1 MRGAGMSEPA
11 HVPVLLEETVQ
22 WLQPRP
28 GGVYVDATVG
38 AGGHAEAILERIGPG
53 GLLVGIDRD
62 GDALE
67 LAARRLARFGSAVVL
82 VHDTYAAIKD
92 VLRAQGL
99 DRVDGVLFD
108 LGVSWLQLSRPERG
122 FSFALPGPLDM
133 RMDRRQRTTAADLV
147 NGLPAD
153 ALADLLWRYGEERW
167 ARRIARAIVRARPLR
182 TTEELARVV
191 REAIPR
197 RAWPR
202 TIDPATRT
210 FQALRMAVNDEL
222 RHLETAIPDA
232 AEVLREAGRLCAITF
247 HSLEDRTIKH
257 TFLRLSRGC
266 TCPPGASACTC
277 GGKRWLRVLTRRP
290 VTPTAEEIARNP
302 RARSAKLRVA
312 ERIAG
317 GP

>member
-1 MRGAGMSEPA
+1 MGEPA
-11 HVPVLLEETVQ
+11 HVPVLLEQTVQ

-38 AGGHAEAILERIGPG
+38 TGGHAEAILERIGPG

-82 VHDTYAAIKD
+82 VQQTYAAIKD

-99 DRVDGVLFD
+99 EKVDGVLFD

-122 FSFALPGPLDM
+122 FSFGLPGPLDM
-133 RMDRRQRTTAADLV
+133 RMDRRQRTTA
-147 NGLPAD
+147 
-153 ALADLLWRYGEERW
+153 ADLLWRYGEERW

-182 TTEELARVV
+182 TTEDLARVV
-191 REAIPR
+191 RQAIPR

-210 FQALRMAVNDEL
+210 FQALRIAVNDEL
-222 RHLETAIPDA
+222 THLQKAIPDA

-277 GGKRWLRVLTRRP
+277 GGKRWLRVLTRTP
-290 VTPTAEEIARNP
+290 ITPTAEEIARNP

-312 ERIAG
+312 ERIGDSEEGSQARTPMG
-317 GP
+317 D